1 MHRARLSTSLAIGP
15 STQGTGV
22 GQEQTS
28 TLSKGVHQNT
38 GPPLCMAM
46 LAARDDQAMRW
57 NVSDVLQVDLG
68 CLRLSSGLEE
78 DIGLFTAYREKQ
90 LKIHVPA
97 RIPLTEPLT
106 PDRL

>member
-1 MHRARLSTSLAIGP
+1 
-15 STQGTGV
+15 
-22 GQEQTS
+22 
-28 TLSKGVHQNT
+28 
-38 GPPLCMAM
+38 M

-68 CLRLSSGLEE
+68 CLRLSSGLE

-106 PDRL
+106 PDIL